1 MTIHADLQVSID
13 GFMRFADY
21 FFDGLFADWAVLD
34 KIEESQNEVRNTIG
48 RIEKVLKKLT
58 SMMSKADKE
67 QADTKAQL
75 NDLIVKAKI

>member
-34 KIEESQNEVRNTIG
+34 KIEESQNEVRNTI
-48 RIEKVLKKLT
+48 RKIEKVLEKLS
-58 SMMSKADKE
+58 SMMSKAEKE
-67 QADTKAQL
+67 QANTKAKL
-75 NDLIVKAKI
+75 NDLIVKAMI